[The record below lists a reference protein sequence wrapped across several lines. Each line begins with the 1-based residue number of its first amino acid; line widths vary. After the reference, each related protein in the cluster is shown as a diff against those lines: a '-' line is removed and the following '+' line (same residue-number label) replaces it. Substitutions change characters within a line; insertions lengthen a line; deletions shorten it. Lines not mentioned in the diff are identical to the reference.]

1 MSKNGDRLIKI
12 FLKKNESG
20 RIRKVSTSVF
30 SIDFH
35 FFPARFANVTLFYK
49 FEKSKKD
56 VKIVIMYCILQYI
69 IASQKN
75 KIVSITCPGTPLS
88 VQSLNPVLKV
98 QAGEPKV

>member
-1 MSKNGDRLIKI
+1 MNPAESEKFQLVFSRLIFIFFRLVLKI
-12 FLKKNESG
+12 LYF
-20 RIRKVSTSVF
+20 
-30 SIDFH
+30 
-35 FFPARFANVTLFYK
+35 FYK
-49 FEKSKKD
+49 FKKSKKD

-88 VQSLNPVLKV
+88 VQSLNPVLKM

>member
-12 FLKKNESG
+12 FLKKMNPAESE
-20 RIRKVSTSVF
+20 KFQLVF
-30 SIDFH
+30 SRLIFI
-35 FFPARFANVTLFYK
+35 FFRLVLEMLYFFYK

-88 VQSLNPVLKV
+88 VQSLNPVLKM